1 MYGVKGGWQRD
12 LNEGR
17 RNGGRGGLQSCKES
31 VAPVLQVRE
40 TLGEM
45 GEGAV

>member
-1 MYGVKGGWQRD
+1 MYGVKGGW
-12 LNEGR
+12 LAEGSGSEGR

-40 TLGEM
+40 L
-45 GEGAV
+45 